1 MRMKDARRKKRARTV
16 EGTGK
21 QAVNVSVS
29 RKLLADAR
37 ALDINLSATL
47 EDALAERVRQLR
59 RESWTSRNRKA
70 IEAYNEE
77 VATAGSF
84 GDAVRRF

>member
-1 MRMKDARRKKRARTV
+1 M

-29 RKLLADAR
+29 RALLADAR

>member
-1 MRMKDARRKKRARTV
+1 MRMTNAQRKKRARTLEV
-16 EGTGK
+16 TGK

-29 RKLLADAR
+29 RALLADAR

-47 EDALAERVRQLR
+47 EEALAERLRQLR

>member
-1 MRMKDARRKKRARTV
+1 MRMTDARRKKRARKV
-16 EGTGK
+16 GGTTR
-21 QAVNVSVS
+21 QPVNVSVS
-29 RKLLADAR
+29 RELLADAR

-47 EDALAERVRQLR
+47 EDALVERVRQLR
-59 RESWTSRNRKA
+59 REKWINSNRKA
-70 IEAYNEE
+70 IEAYNED

>member
-1 MRMKDARRKKRARTV
+1 MG
-16 EGTGK
+16 GTTR
-21 QAVNVSVS
+21 QPVNVSVS
-29 RKLLADAR
+29 RELLADAR

-47 EDALAERVRQLR
+47 EDALVERVRQLR
-59 RESWTSRNRKA
+59 REKWINSNRKA

-77 VATAGSF
+77 VATTGSF

>member
-1 MRMKDARRKKRARTV
+1 M

-37 ALDINLSATL
+37 AFDINLSATL

>member
-1 MRMKDARRKKRARTV
+1 M